1 MRSFTQHLSNALCSR
16 VKREPHLRAAG
27 SNFLRIRKG
36 AGFTE
41 KVLAVV
47 KKIPRGKTFSYAEV
61 ARRAGSPRAFRAVG
75 SILKKNFDPA
85 IPCHR
90 VIKSDGS
97 LGEYNRGTPEKA
109 RKLRAEGVIL

>member
-1 MRSFTQHLSNALCSR
+1 MKSFTQHLSNVSCSR
-16 VKREPHLRAAG
+16 IKRGACFQTTESNSLR
-27 SNFLRIRKG
+27 SQKG

-47 KKIPRGKTFSYAEV
+47 RKIPRGKTLSYAAV
-61 ARRAGSPRAFRAVG
+61 ARRAGSPQAFRVVG

-90 VIKSDGS
+90 VIRGDGS
-97 LGEYNRGTPEKA
+97 FGEYNRGAEEKA
-109 RKLRAEGVIL
+109 RKLRAEGVKE